1 MSGCLK
7 WEGHSVLE
15 AKFCLK
21 HTHLGEAPAVF
32 AFEDVR
38 VVDRTHHR
46 DGQFGHVVGSHG
58 AVEGRG
64 QIGDLQPLADTSD
77 AAHVCLDDVDGV
89 GLQIF
94 GKLMPRI

>member
-1 MSGCLK
+1 MY
-7 WEGHSVLE
+7 
-15 AKFCLK
+15 
-21 HTHLGEAPAVF
+21 